1 MKNDL
6 GQFKKKVEKRAK
18 SREKKKKPKMKVSG
32 KSVFKLK
39 EIISQKTKAWLVLS
53 FMLTFK

>member
-6 GQFKKKVEKRAK
+6 SQFEKKVEKRAK
-18 SREKKKKPKMKVSG
+18 SRQKKKKPKMKVSG

-39 EIISQKTKAWLVLS
+39 EMMRKK
-53 FMLTFK
+53 KK